1 MDELIQKYLN
11 KVERIYLDKGFNLS
25 NSMKKAAG
33 EIGDR
38 D

>member
-33 EIGDR
+33 EISDR